1 MQGHVLSHPLENEEL
16 ITLKCSATYTSLD
29 FFFPSMDFIKFEK
42 TVGQK

>member
-1 MQGHVLSHPLENEEL
+1 MRSHVLSHPLENEEL

-29 FFFPSMDFIKFEK
+29 FFPSMDFIKFEK